1 MGMRRSRAV
10 VLLLLATVVLAV
22 VLPSASVMA
31 GSGSAV
37 VERTRFHG
45 LYFPAG
51 MEGTETDCPYTW
63 MDMPPMCVMA
73 PGSQTVLPD
82 GRLRIRG
89 MELYELAL
97 AYGRDGTPE
106 PRKTGYDLVVAD
118 ANLDSTFSG
127 PTWGTWNLY
136 SFGADVASPA
146 DDVLMFSG
154 VFIGRFKNG
163 IPAVRYF
170 GNGTGIY
177 DGQFMFG
184 RIGRVPAPWNMFG
197 WIYDLG

>member
-1 MGMRRSRAV
+1 MRRSRAAL
-10 VLLLLATVVLAV
+10 VLLLTMLVLAV
-22 VLPSASVMA
+22 VVPSASVMA
-31 GSGSAV
+31 ESGSPL
-37 VERTRFHG
+37 VERTRFRG

-51 MEGTETDCPYTW
+51 MEGTNTECPYHW
-63 MDMPPMCVMA
+63 NDMPPMCVMD

-82 GRLRIRG
+82 GRIHIRG
-89 MELYELAL
+89 MELYELAM
-97 AYGRDGTPE
+97 AYHRDGTPE

-118 ANLDSTFSG
+118 ANLDSTFTG
-127 PTWGTWNLY
+127 PTWGIWNLY
-136 SFGADVASPA
+136 SFGANVNSPA

-163 IPAVRYF
+163 IPAVRYY

-184 RIGRVPAPWNMFG
+184 RIGRVPDPWNMFG